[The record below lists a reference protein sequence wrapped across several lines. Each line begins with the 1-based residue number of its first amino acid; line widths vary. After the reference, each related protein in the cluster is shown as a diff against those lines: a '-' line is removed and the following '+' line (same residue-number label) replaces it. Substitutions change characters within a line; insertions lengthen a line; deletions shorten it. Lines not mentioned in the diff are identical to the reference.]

1 MKNLVAQTSS
11 FKMAL
16 KENNKNMDHLVS
28 SDCFNNCISHKNGKA
43 DTCTSESVYVCFQA
57 QGRRPS
63 SGCWPV
69 GSGLTEEV
77 SLSLSQMKPD

>member
-1 MKNLVAQTSS
+1 MKNLVAQTSL

-28 SDCFNNCISHKNGKA
+28 SVSHKNGKA